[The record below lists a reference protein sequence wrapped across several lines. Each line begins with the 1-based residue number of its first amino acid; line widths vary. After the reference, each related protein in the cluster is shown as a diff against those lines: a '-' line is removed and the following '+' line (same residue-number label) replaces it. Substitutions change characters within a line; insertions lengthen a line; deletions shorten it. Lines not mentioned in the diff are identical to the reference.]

1 MFFDTALLAQK
12 KKTRR
17 GQDTLTKYVK
27 KFVKK
32 NTCINFQKLCILS
45 EQGKNVQKL

>member
-1 MFFDTALLAQK
+1 MFFDTALLEQ

-32 NTCINFQKLCILS
+32 NTCTNFQKLCILS
-45 EQGKNVQKL
+45 EQGNNVQKL

>member
-1 MFFDTALLAQK
+1 MIFDTALLAQ

-32 NTCINFQKLCILS
+32 NTCTNFQKLCILS